1 MERIQPLET
10 QLRTLLPASLQ
21 VLCFDALPS
30 TNSFLK
36 ELSRQGEKRDTLC
49 LALSQTGGRGRLGR
63 TFDSQPGMGLY
74 LSLLLHPAV
83 SPEKTL
89 PATGLA
95 AVAAARGI
103 QSASGLSAGI
113 KWMNDLVS
121 HQKKLCGILAEL
133 DVSPE
138 GSLRGLIMGVGINIH
153 QKREDFPQELQS
165 TATSLTLEGHPA
177 SLLPLA
183 AAVSK
188 ELLHLPA
195 LLEKGAYGAY
205 TDEYRR
211 RCVTL
216 NKEVLLVKNGA
227 CAPAYALDIDD
238 GFGLLVRRPDDTA
251 ETITMGEVSVRGMY
265 GYL

>member
-21 VLCFDALPS
+21 VLCFDVLPS

-36 ELSRQGEKRDTLC
+36 DLSRQGEKRDTLC

-63 TFDSQPGMGLY
+63 NFDSQPGMGLY

-188 ELLHLPA
+188 ELLRLPA

-238 GFGLLVRRPDDTA
+238 GFGLLVRRPDGTA